1 MFLHDASD
9 FVSVDESV
17 VAGARAWL
25 LNQAKADGHWADNSY
40 WTKDENQMRSAL
52 LTAYIARV
60 LAMAHLNAPEAT
72 GKNQLESITKRAL
85 DRALAWLKPH
95 VEEKDEPYLMASY
108 ALALADAG
116 GGAESMNL
124 AHVLDRLRTLAHAE
138 GDAVYWSL
146 ETNTPFHGW
155 GRTGR
160 LETTALVIEA
170 LRRGPNQKPDDKLLS
185 RGLLFLLSNQD
196 RYGIWYSTQ
205 ATVNVLQALGSFVS
219 ENGTPQHSSSE
230 LGKNEEASILV
241 DGKLTTHVTLPA
253 VGELRLPI
261 TTDLSRFVSAGLHR
275 IEIQRSG
282 QSSQASGQVVATYY
296 VPWDSAR
303 KDRPSP
309 PESSDALELR
319 VHYDKTTV
327 GVGDVVSC
335 EVTAKRIGFS
345 GYGMMLAEVGLPP
358 GAEVDRSSLER
369 AMKDSA
375 WEINQYDVL
384 PDRLILYLWPHAE
397 GTTFSFSFRPRF
409 GLSAETTPS
418 VLYDYY
424 NPDATSTVMPT
435 KFVVQ

>member
-1 MFLHDASD
+1 MTRLKTP
-9 FVSVDESV
+9 
-17 VAGARAWL
+17 G
-25 LNQAKADGHWADNSY
+25 
-40 WTKDENQMRSAL
+40 
-52 LTAYIARV
+52 
-60 LAMAHLNAPEAT
+60 T
-72 GKNQLESITKRAL
+72 GKNQLESISNQAL
-85 DRALAWLKPH
+85 ERALAWLKLH
-95 VEEKDEPYLMASY
+95 AEQYDEPYLMASY
-108 ALALADAG
+108 ALALSDAG
-116 GGAESMNL
+116 GADVRLNL
-124 AHVLDRLRTLAHAE
+124 DHVLERLRTVVHTE
-138 GDAVYWSL
+138 GNAVYWSM
-146 ETNTPFHGW
+146 ETNTPFYGW
-155 GRTGR
+155 GRAGR

-170 LRRGPNQKPDDKLLS
+170 LRSGPNQKSDDKLIS

-196 RYGIWYSTQ
+196 QYGIWYSTQ

-219 ENGTPQHSSSE
+219 EDGGTQHSSAE
-230 LGKNEEASILV
+230 PGKNEDASILV
-241 DGKLTTHVTLPA
+241 DGSLTTHIALPGA
-253 VGELRLPI
+253 GALSPPI
-261 TTDLSRFVSAGLHR
+261 TTDLSRFVSAGTHR

-282 QSSQASGQVVATYY
+282 QPSQASGQVVATYY
-296 VPWDSAR
+296 VPWDSAER
-303 KDRPSP
+303 DRPSR

-335 EVTAKRIGFS
+335 EVSAKRIGFS

-384 PDRLILYLWPHAE
+384 PDRLILYLWPHAG

-424 NPDATSTVMPT
+424 NPDASSIVMPT

>member
-1 MFLHDASD
+1 
-9 FVSVDESV
+9 V
-17 VAGARAWL
+17 
-25 LNQAKADGHWADNSY
+25 
-40 WTKDENQMRSAL
+40 RSAL
-52 LTAYIARV
+52 LTAYITRV
-60 LAMAHLNAPEAT
+60 LAMTRLNTPETA
-72 GKNQLESITKRAL
+72 KIPLESMSNRAL
-85 DRALAWLKPH
+85 DRALAWLKPRA
-95 VEEKDEPYLMASY
+95 EQYDEPYLMASY

-116 GGAESMNL
+116 GDAESMNL
-124 AHVLDRLRTLAHAE
+124 THVLDRLRTMAHTE
-138 GDAVYWSL
+138 GDAAYWSL
-146 ETNTPFHGW
+146 ETNTPFYGW
-155 GRTGR
+155 GRAGR

-170 LRRGPNQKPDDKLLS
+170 LRSGPNQKAGDKLIL

-219 ENGTPQHSSSE
+219 ENDGPQHSSAGPGKSE
-230 LGKNEEASILV
+230 DASIVV
-241 DGKLTTHVTLPA
+241 DGKLATHIALPA
-253 VGELRLPI
+253 AGELSPPI
-261 TTDLSRFVSAGLHR
+261 TTDLSGFVSAGAHR

-296 VPWDSAR
+296 VPWDRSTTDGDHRSDHA
-303 KDRPSP
+303 
-309 PESSDALELR
+309 SSDALELR

-327 GVGDVVSC
+327 RVGDVVSC

-384 PDRLILYLWPHAE
+384 PDRLILYLWPHAG

-409 GLSAETTPS
+409 GLSGETTPS
-418 VLYDYY
+418 LLYDYY
-424 NPDATSTVMPT
+424 NPDATSTVTPT